1 MSRDWSQYNEELV
14 KRGEILI
21 EPLPIMSMVRG
32 GILRVSFQPLSD
44 GLVNMLFGIINTLMM
59 AGIV

>member
-21 EPLPIMSMVRG
+21 APPLLFIKFALRIPYRQTGVKINLNNF
-32 GILRVSFQPLSD
+32 ILEV
-44 GLVNMLFGIINTLMM
+44 
-59 AGIV
+59 

>member
-1 MSRDWSQYNEELV
+1 MSRDCSQYNEELV

-21 EPLPIMSMVRG
+21 EPPPIMSMVRG

-44 GLVNMLFGIINTLMM
+44 GLVNML
-59 AGIV
+59 